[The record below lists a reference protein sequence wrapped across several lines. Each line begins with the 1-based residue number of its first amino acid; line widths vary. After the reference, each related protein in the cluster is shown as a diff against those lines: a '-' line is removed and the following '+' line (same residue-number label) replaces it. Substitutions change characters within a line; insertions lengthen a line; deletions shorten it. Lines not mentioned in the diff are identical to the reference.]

1 MIISKQIELKAKK
14 EIVDAINILLDRYLL
29 EGLTIGQI
37 KKYFRTKLAQKDFI
51 KDINSAGSQHFE
63 DFKEYKSYAMKILK
77 EILYD
82 KKSEIETME
91 LQKESNTYKEPL
103 TFKSHNND
111 LFYITFKFDEKNR
124 LDKVENKWD
133 VYFPDWFGLDVD
145 YNTIIRYFKL
155 HYPEYYV
162 VNIKENLKITK
173 FSEFES
179 YNEAMEYGDISAEYL
194 FNDIGFANDDI
205 DILASYFKTK
215 EDYIELKDQKYCL
228 YTITDF
234 KTDITRNNRVK
245 MDVMIIAD
253 FQLEKMKDNVT
264 RKILSGVY
272 EQIPQDIIY
281 MGILVKP
288 HTILDKEKLKESV
301 DLIVDK
307 NIINII
313 TSVSKYTFEAKYGD
327 NYYIWK
333 KLK

>member
-1 MIISKQIELKAKK
+1 MPVSKQIEINAKK
-14 EIVDAINILLDRYLL
+14 EIVDAINILLDRYLI

-37 KKYFRTKLAQKDFI
+37 KKYFRTKLAQKDLVT
-51 KDINSAGSQHFE
+51 DINSAGSQHFE
-63 DFKEYKSYAMKILK
+63 DFKEYKAYVKKVLR

-82 KKSEIETME
+82 RKSEIETME
-91 LQKESNTYKEPL
+91 LQKESKT
-103 TFKSHNND
+103 
-111 LFYITFKFDEKNR
+111 
-124 LDKVENKWD
+124 
-133 VYFPDWFGLDVD
+133 
-145 YNTIIRYFKL
+145 
-155 HYPEYYV
+155 
-162 VNIKENLKITK
+162 ITK
-173 FSEFES
+173 FSEFELQ
-179 YNEAMEYGDISAEYL
+179 NEAMDYGDISAQYL
-194 FNDIGFANDDI
+194 FDDIGFANDDV

-215 EDYIELKDQKYCL
+215 EDYIELKDQNYCL

-245 MDVMIIAD
+245 MDVMILAD
-253 FQLEKMKDNVT
+253 FQIEKMKDNVT

-272 EQIPQDIIY
+272 EQIPQDIEY

-313 TSVSKYTFEAKYGD
+313 SAVSKYNYEAKYGE
-327 NYYIWK
+327 NYHIWK